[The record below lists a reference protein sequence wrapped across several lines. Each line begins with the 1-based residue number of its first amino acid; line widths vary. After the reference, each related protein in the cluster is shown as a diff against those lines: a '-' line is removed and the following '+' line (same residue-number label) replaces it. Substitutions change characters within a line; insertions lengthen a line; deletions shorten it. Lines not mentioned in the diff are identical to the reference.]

1 MTQLQVTVN
10 YVSPQVGTQTT
21 LLATGYL
28 NFDGTDNSN
37 PIATGQVRA
46 K

>member
-1 MTQLQVTVN
+1 V
-10 YVSPQVGTQTT
+10 VSTQTT

-28 NFDGTDNSN
+28 SFDGTDNSN
-37 PIATGQVRA
+37 PIATGQVRV